1 MIRRLR
7 AVVTGAFSLS
17 ASAGALS
24 LLSVLISGCAFTEGH
39 VNLEYQPQ
47 AQAAKVAAAAA
58 PHVVVQVADQ
68 RPTKVVGQKI
78 NGFGMKT
85 ADILS
90 DNDLPATLKG
100 AFESELSN
108 RGFTVGTGGATV
120 EVTLNSLQN
129 QFTPG
134 FFSGESTANIGI
146 DVSVKRADGAVA
158 YEKYFTGQN
167 QESVQIFSAGNAEET
182 LNAAIKDA
190 VGKVFSDDA
199 FIAALQKP

>member
-1 MIRRLR
+1 M
-7 AVVTGAFSLS
+7 
-17 ASAGALS
+17 
-24 LLSVLISGCAFTEGH
+24 
-39 VNLEYQPQ
+39 NLEYQPQ

-90 DNDLPATLKG
+90 DNDIPATLKG
-100 AFESELSN
+100 AFETELSN
-108 RGFTVGTGGATV
+108 RGFTVGPGGETV
-120 EVTLNSLQN
+120 GVTLNSLQN
-129 QFTPG
+129 QFSLG

-167 QESVQIFSAGNAEET
+167 QESVQLATAGNAEET

>member
-1 MIRRLR
+1 MIWHLR
-7 AVVTGAFSLS
+7 AVVTRAFSLS

-90 DNDLPATLKG
+90 DNDIPATLKG
-100 AFESELSN
+100 AFETELSN
-108 RGFTVGTGGATV
+108 RGFTVGPGGETV
-120 EVTLNSLQN
+120 GVTLNSLQN
-129 QFTPG
+129 QFSLG

-167 QESVQIFSAGNAEET
+167 QESVQLATAGNAEET